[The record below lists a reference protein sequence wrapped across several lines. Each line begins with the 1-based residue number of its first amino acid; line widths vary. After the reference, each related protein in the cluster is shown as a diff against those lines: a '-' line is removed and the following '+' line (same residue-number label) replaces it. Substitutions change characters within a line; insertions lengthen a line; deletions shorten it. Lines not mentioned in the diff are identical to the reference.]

1 MQEQFSHYKIATNN
15 TATDRIS
22 TKKKKS
28 DDVGVFM
35 ERVISMIYFW

>member
-15 TATDRIS
+15 SNGQNIN
-22 TKKKKS
+22 KKKKS